1 MRSWSDHCVH
11 NLKDRMNHI
20 FWKIAGL
27 RPAIF
32 SGTPG
37 NFNFRFLKGVII
49 LDRLV
54 EQTPIEWENV
64 SPHLTPE
71 GNCILVR
78 TKLVLGELFSSLH
91 LSRQLSCQ
99 KVKNSP
105 ATSFVLPGIHSFR
118 GKNRG
123 IYMTTLDYW
132 INVPARLLIFGCF
145 SSRHGP
151 YSIEYIYQFLK
162 NHNFCIE
169 KGIVCYKKCCFF
181 SIKG

>member
-1 MRSWSDHCVH
+1 MKCKASVVSIFTQRSLC
-11 NLKDRMNHI
+11 DRCSYWGSSRNHF

-37 NFNFRFLKGVII
+37 NFDFKFLKGVII

-78 TKLVLGELFSSLH
+78 TKLVLGELFPFLDLQDCLASLRSADNCPVD
-91 LSRQLSCQ
+91 LG
-99 KVKNSP
+99 KWK
-105 ATSFVLPGIHSFR
+105 VLPRQVLF
-118 GKNRG
+118 
-123 IYMTTLDYW
+123 
-132 INVPARLLIFGCF
+132 LLE
-145 SSRHGP
+145 
-151 YSIEYIYQFLK
+151 SIPSGVRREEYIFLL
-162 NHNFCIE
+162 
-169 KGIVCYKKCCFF
+169 
-181 SIKG
+181 